1 MRLLEV
7 HIEVRDVARS
17 LAFYTRLIE
26 YEKVTQWDDGSAA
39 AIVLKDGTAFGLW
52 KKGKS
57 GLYQGRGGEHVHFA
71 FQIAPEDYDKYLGK
85 LRGLSLDV
93 TEHTWPNGQRS
104 LYFFD
109 PDGHQGEFM
118 TVDWLAGVS

>member
-1 MRLLEV
+1 MRILEL
-7 HIEVRDVARS
+7 HIEVEDVQRS
-17 LAFYTRLIE
+17 LAFYKQLIPH
-26 YEKVTQWDDGSAA
+26 EKVGTWDDGTAA

-57 GLYQGRGGEHVHFA
+57 GLYDGRGGEHLHFA
-71 FQIAPEDYDKYLGK
+71 FQIEPEEYEEYKQRLEKAGVK
-85 LRGLSLDV
+85 V
-93 TEHTWPNGQRS
+93 IEHTWPNGNRS

-118 TVDWLAGVS
+118 TVDWMTGVS